1 MIKRD
6 FILDMLAALPVW
18 LWPLFLWEVYRV
30 ERYLRARCAD
40 GGGLVGL
47 SVLKSGRIVITLD
60 ARNDRED
67 GCDWTVLAPRA
78 PWEKLDPDARAAAL
92 MARAGEGVAVIV
104 AVIGLGA
111 VMAGQGG
118 GLASLPHVMVP
129 P

>member
-1 MIKRD
+1 M
-6 FILDMLAALPVW
+6 
-18 LWPLFLWEVYRV
+18 
-30 ERYLRARCAD
+30 ERYLKARCAD

-60 ARNDRED
+60 ARNDRTD
-67 GCDWTVLAPRA
+67 RCDWTVLAPRA

-92 MARAGEGVAVIV
+92 MARAGEGIAVIV
-104 AVIGLGA
+104 LVIGLGA

-118 GLASLPHVMVP
+118 GLTGLPHVMVP